1 MALQEQL
8 EDLRDVN
15 SQTQPFE
22 DDESSIDGANAR
34 LDRDQTMLNENPE
47 IPEDGANADA
57 FGEGLAD
64 AHNTRNVTMH
74 DANEEGETQNEGRF
88 TFTLPNLGEKKKK
101 SMLTRS
107 KRREKH

>member
-8 EDLRDVN
+8 EDLRNVN

-34 LDRDQTMLNENPE
+34 LDRDQTMINENPE
-47 IPEDGANADA
+47 IREDANADA

-64 AHNTRNVTMH
+64 ATRNITIY
-74 DANEEGETQNEGRF
+74 DANEEGQTQNEGRF
-88 TFTLPNLGEKKKK
+88 TFTLPNLNEKKKK